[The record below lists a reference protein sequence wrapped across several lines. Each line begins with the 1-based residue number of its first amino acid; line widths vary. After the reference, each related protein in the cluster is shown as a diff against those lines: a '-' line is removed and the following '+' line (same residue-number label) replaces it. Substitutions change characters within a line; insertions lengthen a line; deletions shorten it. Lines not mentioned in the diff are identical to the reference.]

1 MNKRANRRAFFICTA
16 ICLIYVSL
24 ALRLPEK
31 LNVKRISDEQRV
43 TPNSMNLS
51 IPKSTPPVTQTTPNV
66 TKDESFIEPSF
77 FISIPIVCSAIK
89 EGLIEKEGLIFIKKN
104 SNNDIS
110 CKKPIDILKDR
121 DEEGLKS
128 ISKII
133 GKKYSLDFLKKEG
146 ITHKK
151 GSDIDETILGKG
163 FVLEKQKLLSLC
175 NTYVPEEY
183 SRLFPF
189 IVSGIAIVR
198 GKNGF
203 EFINA
208 KDNAKGNQWREDS
221 EWLMPNLLN
230 LPMKSAI
237 EKLTTH
243 TSKVKVYGSGNVTEQ
258 HPKPFE
264 RIKGETEC
272 VIYGRTYKP

>member
-16 ICLIYVSL
+16 ICLMYVSL

-31 LNVKRISDEQRV
+31 LNVKRISDDQRA

-51 IPKSTPPVTQTTPNV
+51 IPKSTPPVNQTTPDA

-89 EGLIEKEGLIFIKKN
+89 EGLIEKDGLIFIKKD
-104 SNNDIS
+104 SNNNIS

-151 GSDIDETILGKG
+151 ESDMDETILGKG
-163 FVLEKQKLLSLC
+163 FVLEKQKLLSLY

-189 IVSGIAIVR
+189 IVSGIGIVR
-198 GKNGF
+198 GKNSF

-208 KDNAKGNQWREDS
+208 KDNAKGNHVREDS

-258 HPKPFE
+258 RPKPFE